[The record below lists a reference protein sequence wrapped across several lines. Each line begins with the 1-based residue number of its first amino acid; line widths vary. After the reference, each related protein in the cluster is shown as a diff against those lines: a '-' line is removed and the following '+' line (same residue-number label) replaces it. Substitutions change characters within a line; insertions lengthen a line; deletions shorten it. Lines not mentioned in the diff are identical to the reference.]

1 MTDVPLPQRAFIA
14 GVIDV
19 LGDRTVVARAE
30 PGLHRGGRL
39 LQIQVTERKKGK
51 EDEVPRIGDRVT
63 PGGDRDGLIVS
74 TYDVVRDRRE

>member
-14 GVIDV
+14 GVIDM
-19 LGDRTVVARAE
+19 LGDCTLVVRAE
-30 PGLHRGGRL
+30 PGPHRGGRL
-39 LQIQVTERKKGK
+39 LQIQVTEWKKGK
-51 EDEVPRIGDRVT
+51 ENEVPRIGDRLA